1 MDETEENFWRGTR
14 GLLERKIAAISEK
27 FSTYLLEGVHRT
39 FCRRVWAKRVAMDV
53 MEVCRACHCD
63 LPTSFEEVGSVDRVG
78 ASLIQQNTPKLL
90 LLALSSSN
98 DFCTIYS
105 NQSRGESHTMQ
116 FNSDVRSDEENVLR
130 NFLSSD
136 LGRRLAQ
143 SLKCAR
149 SLTTWVR

>member
-1 MDETEENFWRGTR
+1 ME
-14 GLLERKIAAISEK
+14 
-27 FSTYLLEGVHRT
+27 
-39 FCRRVWAKRVAMDV
+39 V

-63 LPTSFEEVGSVDRVG
+63 LPISFEEVGSVDRVG
-78 ASLIQQNTPKLL
+78 APHIQQNTPKLL

-105 NQSRGESHTMQ
+105 NQSRGESHTRQ
-116 FNSDVRSDEENVLR
+116 FNSDVTREQCRSDEENVLR
-130 NFLSSD
+130 NIFCPQIWV
-136 LGRRLAQ
+136 RRHAQ